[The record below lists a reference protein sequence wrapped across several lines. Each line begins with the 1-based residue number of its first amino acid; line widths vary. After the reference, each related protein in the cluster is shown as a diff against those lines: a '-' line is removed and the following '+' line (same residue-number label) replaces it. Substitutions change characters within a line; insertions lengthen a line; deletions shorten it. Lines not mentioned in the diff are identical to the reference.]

1 MSAPPLGPSPAQITF
16 MGHNIA
22 ARIAALRARR
32 RRRTRLAIV
41 GSVVAVGVALTA
53 AGIAVA
59 TAPADVRA
67 TTFTCFTADDPGST
81 SVSMSLLDEQV
92 GLEGDELVA
101 AVLESCDIAFGMSGV
116 TTPAPTACE
125 LADGRLGVF
134 PNLPRLDPVAF
145 CTSLGLGRPTG

>member
-1 MSAPPLGPSPAQITF
+1 MSTPPLGPSPAQITI

-22 ARIAALRARR
+22 ARISALRTRR
-32 RRRTRLAIV
+32 RRRIRLAIA

-67 TTFTCFTADDPGST
+67 TTFTCFTTDDPGST
-81 SVSMSLLDEQV
+81 SVSMTLLEEQV
-92 GLEGDELVA
+92 GLEGDALVT

-116 TTPAPTACE
+116 ATPAPTVCE

-134 PNLPRLDPVAF
+134 PNVRLLDPVAF
-145 CTSLGLGRPTG
+145 CTSLGLGLPPS